1 MSPVTAASSAP
12 LDPAALTQ
20 ALAVTAPEPAA
31 LRKLLTQLDAHLRQ
45 GFETGLPVAQLVRA
59 RAAFID
65 RLLLRVWQTEPS
77 PLPAAASLIAV
88 GGYGR
93 EELHPGSDIDLL
105 ILLENPLTEPIRTAI
120 EQFTQLLWDSGL
132 TLAHSVRSVEQCA
145 HAAAQDVT
153 IMTNLL
159 EARLLA
165 GKPLLLE
172 NLRSAIGPDVLWPT
186 RDFFQA
192 KYDEQRKRHHK
203 YHDTAYN
210 LEPNIKEGPGGLR
223 DIQTIRWITL
233 RHFDSSSL
241 HDLVAHGFLTES
253 EHTLLREAQEFL
265 WRIRF
270 ALHLLTGRCEDRL
283 LFDHQHTLAMQFG
296 YHDEEHRLAVEQ
308 FMMRYYRT
316 AMAIGRLNEML
327 LQHFQESLLY
337 ASHHDA
343 EIRLINKRFH
353 VRNDVIEVTR
363 PDVFRHYPFA
373 LLEIFLLLSQQPDIK
388 GVRASTIRLIRDHR
402 YLIDDAFRADLRCRM
417 LFMELLRQPQGIMHE
432 LRRMHRYGVLGA
444 YIPSFGAVEGQMQY
458 DLFHVYTV
466 DEHTLFLLRNLRRFS
481 LPEYAHELPLCSEV
495 FQRLPKPEILYL
507 AGLFHDIAKGR
518 GGDHSTLG
526 AEDALGFCLHH
537 GMSAHDARIVAWLVR
552 YHLVLSRSAQRE
564 DIQDPEVIARF
575 AAVVGDNTHLDYLY
589 LLTVAD
595 IRATNPT
602 LWNSWKGALL
612 SELYLA
618 TTALLRRGL
627 GTPLDQTESISA
639 TQAEARV
646 LLHANAV
653 DDSAITTLWNALD
666 EDYFMR
672 HEAEEIAWHTEAI
685 IGNTAHNQPLVRIRH
700 SAQRGTELFVYAR
713 DQKNLFA
720 LITAALDQMALTI
733 AAARIVTTQHG
744 YTLDTFHILEESGA
758 SITQAQRMHEIVNLL
773 EHTLAEDEI
782 GPVTRRVRRHIRH
795 FKVPT
800 QITFTEDLRNQRTVL
815 EVISADRPGLL
826 SAIGSALMEADVQ
839 LQNAKIATLGAR
851 AEDIFFI
858 TDAHSR
864 PLSPE
869 QQWQLQQILL
879 QHIDPTANTQP

>member
-1 MSPVTAASSAP
+1 MNPLTAAPSAP
-12 LDPAALTQ
+12 FDSAALEQ
-20 ALAVTAPEPAA
+20 ALAGTEPAPVA
-31 LRKLLTQLDAHLRQ
+31 LRALLARHDASLRA
-45 GFETGLPVAQLVRA
+45 GFETGLPVTQLVRA

-65 RLLLRVWQTEPS
+65 RVLLQVWQAQAS
-77 PLPAAASLIAV
+77 PLPASAGLIAV

-93 EELHPGSDIDLL
+93 GELHPGSDIDLL
-105 ILLENPLTEPIRTAI
+105 ILLDNAPTEPVRSAI
-120 EQFTQLLWDSGL
+120 EQFTQLLWDTGL
-132 TLAHSVRSVEQCA
+132 TLAHSVRTVEQCA
-145 HAAAQDVT
+145 HESAQDVT
-153 IMTNLL
+153 IMTSLM

-165 GKPLLLE
+165 GPSALFDA
-172 NLRSAIGPDVLWPT
+172 LRSAIDSHALWPT

-192 KYDEQRKRHHK
+192 KYDEQKRRHHK

-223 DIQTIRWITL
+223 DIQTISWITL
-233 RHFDSSSL
+233 RHFGSSSL
-241 HDLVAHGFLTES
+241 HDLVTHGFLTES
-253 EHTLLREAQEFL
+253 EHALLREGQEFL

-283 LFDHQHTLAMQFG
+283 LFDYQRTLATQFG
-296 YHDEEHRLAVEQ
+296 YRDEGPRLAVEQ
-308 FMMRYYRT
+308 YMMRYYRT
-316 AMAIGRLNEML
+316 VMELGRLNEML

-337 ASHHDA
+337 TATHSA
-343 EIRLINKRFH
+343 EISPINKRFH
-353 VRNDVIEVTR
+353 LRNDVIEVTR
-363 PDVFRHYPFA
+363 PDVFRRYPFA
-373 LLEIFLLLSQQPDIK
+373 LLEIFLLLAQQPEIK

-402 YLIDDAFRADLRCRM
+402 YLIDEAFRADLRCRM

-481 LPEYAHELPLCSEV
+481 LPEFAHEFPLCSEI

-526 AEDALGFCLHH
+526 AEDALIFCLHH

-552 YHLVLSRSAQRE
+552 QHLVLSRTAQRE

-575 AAVVGDNTHLDYLY
+575 ASAVCDNTHLDYLY

-595 IRATNPT
+595 IRATNAT

-618 TTALLRRGL
+618 TAAMLRRGL
-627 GTPLDQTESISA
+627 GVPIDRAERIRTTQTE
-639 TQAEARV
+639 ARE
-646 LLHANAV
+646 LLHADSV
-653 DDSAITTLWNALD
+653 DDSAITLFWDALD
-666 EDYFMR
+666 DDYFLR
-672 HEAEEIAWHTEAI
+672 HEADEIAWHTEAVV
-685 IGNTAHNQPLVRIRH
+685 GAAASDQPLVRIHH
-700 SAQRGTELFVYAR
+700 SAQRGTELFIYAR

-720 LITAALDQMALTI
+720 LTTAALDQMALSVVG
-733 AAARIVTTQHG
+733 ARIVTAHTG
-744 YTLDTFHILEESGA
+744 YTLDTFHILEESGESA
-758 SITQAQRMHEIVNLL
+758 LQPQRMQEIVTFL
-773 EHTLAEDEI
+773 EHTLAQGEI
-782 GPVTRRVRRHIRH
+782 GPVTRRVRRHVRH
-795 FKVPT
+795 FRVPT
-800 QITFTEDLRNQRTVL
+800 QITFTDDIRNRRTVL

-826 SAIGSALMEADVQ
+826 SAIGRVLMAAGVQ

-858 TDAHSR
+858 TDAHNQ

-869 QQWQLQQILL
+869 QQWQLQQALL
-879 QHIDPTANTQP
+879 HSIDQPLNHV

>member
-1 MSPVTAASSAP
+1 MSLLTATHSAL
-12 LDPAALTQ
+12 LDSAALER
-20 ALAVTAPEPAA
+20 ALADAEPVASTLRA
-31 LRKLLTQLDAHLRQ
+31 LLAQHDASLRQ
-45 GFETGLPVAQLVRA
+45 GFEANLPVTQLVRA

-65 RLLLRVWQTEPS
+65 RVLLRVWQTQAS
-77 PLPAAASLIAV
+77 PLPASAGLIAV

-93 EELHPGSDIDLL
+93 GELHPGSDIDLL
-105 ILLENPLTEPIRTAI
+105 ILLEGAPAEPARRAI
-120 EQFTQLLWDSGL
+120 EQFTQLLWDTGL
-132 TLAHSVRSVEQCA
+132 ALAHSVRTVEQCA
-145 HAAAQDVT
+145 HEAARDVT
-153 IMTNLL
+153 IMTSLM
-159 EARLLA
+159 EARLLTGPPA
-165 GKPLLLE
+165 LFDD
-172 NLRSAIGPDVLWPT
+172 LRSAIATHAIWPT
-186 RDFFQA
+186 PEFFQA
-192 KYDEQRKRHHK
+192 KYDEQRRRHHK

-223 DIQTIRWITL
+223 DIQTISWITL
-233 RHFDSSSL
+233 RHFGSNHL
-241 HDLVAHGFLTES
+241 HDLVTHGFLTES
-253 EHTLLREAQEFL
+253 EHTLLREGREFL

-283 LFDHQHTLAMQFG
+283 LFDYQGTLATQFG
-296 YHDEEHRLAVEQ
+296 YHDEGHRLAVEQ
-308 FMMRYYRT
+308 LMKRYYLA
-316 AMAIGRLNEML
+316 AMELGRLNEML

-337 ASHHDA
+337 AATHSA
-343 EIRLINKRFH
+343 EIRPINKRFH
-353 VRNDVIEVTR
+353 LRNDVIEVVH
-363 PDVFRHYPFA
+363 PDVFRRYPFA
-373 LLEIFLLLSQQPDIK
+373 LLEIFLLLAQQPKLK

-402 YLIDDAFRADLRCRM
+402 YLIDQAFRADLRCRM
-417 LFMELLRQPQGIMHE
+417 LFMELLRQPQGIMRE

-481 LPEYAHELPLCSEV
+481 LPEFSQEFPLCSEI

-552 YHLVLSRSAQRE
+552 HHLVLSRTAQRE
-564 DIQDPEVIARF
+564 DIQDPEVIAHF
-575 AAVVGDNTHLDYLY
+575 ASAVCDNTHLDYLY

-595 IRATNPT
+595 IRATNST

-618 TTALLRRGL
+618 TAALLRRGL
-627 GTPLDQTESISA
+627 GAPIDQTERIRT
-639 TQAEARV
+639 TQAEARA
-646 LLHANAV
+646 LLHAESV
-653 DDSAITTLWNALD
+653 DDHAITLFWDALD
-666 EDYFMR
+666 DDYFLR
-672 HEAEEIAWHTEAI
+672 HEADEIVWHTAAVV
-685 IGNTAHNQPLVRIRH
+685 GATAGNQPLVRIRH
-700 SAQRGTELFVYAR
+700 SAQRGTELFIYTR

-720 LITAALDQMALTI
+720 LTTAALDQMALSI
-733 AAARIVTTQHG
+733 VGARIVTAHTG
-744 YTLDTFHILEESGA
+744 YTLDTFHILEESGESA
-758 SITQAQRMHEIVNLL
+758 LTPQRMHEIVTFL
-773 EHTLAEDEI
+773 EHTLAQGET
-782 GPVTRRVRRHIRH
+782 GPVTRRVRRHVRH

-800 QITFTEDLRNQRTVL
+800 QITFTDDTRNRRTVL

-826 SAIGSALMEADVQ
+826 SAIGHALMAAGVQ

-858 TDAHSR
+858 TDAHNQ

-869 QQWQLQQILL
+869 QQWQLQQALL
-879 QHIDPTANTQP
+879 HSIDQPLKNQA